1 MVFEVFSIW
10 PQPSKK
16 SSRHRNKCPKCAL
29 WFNKAS
35 DLRIHDDRI
44 HTVTRNLVC
53 EEPRCGETFFWPS
66 SFQKHYR
73 RAHSGPLKY
82 TCVECEASYTFE
94 HQLIQ
99 HQKRATHPF
108 LMGITLT
115 SSSVVSALGLNIINT
130 ATPDSTSVPVVHT
143 SIGVNIADES
153 AEPEITET
161 VSPSKHH
168 V

>member
-1 MVFEVFSIW
+1 MSYLVLEVSSFCTQHS
-10 PQPSKK
+10 QT
-16 SSRHRNKCPKCAL
+16 SSRLKQSSRFKHKCPRDIRL
-29 WFNKAS
+29 
-35 DLRIHDDRI
+35 HDDCI

-82 TCVECEASYTFE
+82 TCVECEASYTLE
-94 HQLIQ
+94 RQLIQ
-99 HQKRATHPF
+99 HQERATHPF

-130 ATPDSTSVPVVHT
+130 ATPCPTSATVVHA
-143 SIGVNIADES
+143 SIGVNIDDES
-153 AEPEITET
+153 AEPGIGET
-161 VSPSKHH
+161 VSPSKLH